1 MTVVIPVTPGP
12 RPNSKCSREYHVRL
26 NEDQKKIIDGMGPG
40 KPPDKIL
47 ALINR
52 EALRQFPRDKNILKA
67 RWLTA
72 VKEAKEWVAVSRKYE
87 EILISEF
94 ECTRK
99 ELDDFEEESDATN

>member
-1 MTVVIPVTPGP
+1 MNIYST
-12 RPNSKCSREYHVRL
+12 EYSD
-26 NEDQKKIIDGMGPG
+26 DQKKIIDGMGPG

-72 VKEAKEWVAVSRKYE
+72 VKEAKEWAAVSRKYE